1 MKRLALALAVALL
14 ATCAAAAEPV
24 SVENPKFEWQ
34 NLYGAI
40 LYAASATAHNGGDTP
55 VRAVKVRL
63 ELYDKDGHLVAQ
75 REGYNLAAEVLE
87 DSPAKLDAVKPIPP
101 GGSDPVRVSIDKSDI
116 GKPFRTAKLVV
127 VEVK

>member
-1 MKRLALALAVALL
+1 MKRLVLGVTVALL
-14 ATCAAAAEPV
+14 ATRAAAADPV
-24 SVENPKFEWQ
+24 TVEHPTFAWQ

-40 LYAASATAHNGGDTP
+40 LYAASATAHNGGGTP
-55 VRAVKVRL
+55 VHAVKVRL

-75 REGYNLAAEVLE
+75 REGYNLAAEILE
-87 DSPAKLDAVKPIPP
+87 DAPAKLNTVKPIPP
-101 GGSDPVRVSIDKSDI
+101 GGSDPVRVSIDKGDI